1 MNCSTAPD
9 RPSSENISPEET
21 AGAVA
26 NGVGQLDLDRA
37 SAYAG
42 LTSLRS
48 GQSEAY
54 AREEKLLARKYGEQ
68 HPRVLAVAQRRAANE
83 VFLRD
88 LAVAHALAA
97 TPPPQT
103 DATTYIFH
111 GHIRDC
117 DRKPLPQLTVAL
129 YRARGEYLASLGYGC
144 SDEEGYFSLG
154 GTPPE
159 SEDGAETV
167 ATIRIYD
174 LDQKLVCTECE
185 PLHVA
190 AGRSDYREIVIC
202 DTGTCRPP
210 PDGPNEP
217 PPAPLTVPDV
227 VGEKEDAAK
236 EELTG
241 AGFGVESFTRGTDE
255 DHIGLVVEQKPAGG
269 SKAAKGTVVAIL
281 VGIPL
286 PNITVPDL
294 VGRTLRDAQ
303 AILQNAGLTTGRIEP
318 TGAPLNSPVV
328 QQAPAAGA
336 QVNPGSAVDLV
347 VKAPVDKIAV
357 PRVQKLSL
365 GDAKKLI
372 AESNLTVGQIKPAG
386 AADASIVTDQSP
398 VAGTEVD
405 RGTAI
410 DLAVGDTPAKVVV
423 PKVVNL
429 NLSEAK
435 QIVEKARLKIGTVK
449 PADAEGTF
457 IVAKQ
462 SPDAGSEVTE
472 GTAVNLDLRPARAR
486 PAASLKS
493 TAPKAAAVKKKSK
506 KARKSKRAG

>member
-1 MNCSTAPD
+1 M
-9 RPSSENISPEET
+9 
-21 AGAVA
+21 
-26 NGVGQLDLDRA
+26 
-37 SAYAG
+37 
-42 LTSLRS
+42 
-48 GQSEAY
+48 
-54 AREEKLLARKYGEQ
+54 
-68 HPRVLAVAQRRAANE
+68 
-83 VFLRD
+83 
-88 LAVAHALAA
+88 
-97 TPPPQT
+97 
-103 DATTYIFH
+103 
-111 GHIRDC
+111 
-117 DRKPLPQLTVAL
+117 
-129 YRARGEYLASLGYGC
+129 
-144 SDEEGYFSLG
+144 
-154 GTPPE
+154 
-159 SEDGAETV
+159 
-167 ATIRIYD
+167 
-174 LDQKLVCTECE
+174 
-185 PLHVA
+185 
-190 AGRSDYREIVIC
+190 
-202 DTGTCRPP
+202 
-210 PDGPNEP
+210 
-217 PPAPLTVPDV
+217 
-227 VGEKEDAAK
+227 
-236 EELTG
+236 
-241 AGFGVESFTRGTDE
+241 ESFTRGTDE